1 MHEHIIYCFI
11 ELRSCT
17 DYEMS
22 EFPLRMREWLYFV
35 MEELASRDTLDNK
48 GKQMARRAEQLYQ
61 EDGDDVSDTQR
72 WMIPVM
78 WKFCQLDET
87 HDE

>member
-1 MHEHIIYCFI
+1 
-11 ELRSCT
+11 
-17 DYEMS
+17 MS

-87 HDE
+87 HDEYVQETGAACR